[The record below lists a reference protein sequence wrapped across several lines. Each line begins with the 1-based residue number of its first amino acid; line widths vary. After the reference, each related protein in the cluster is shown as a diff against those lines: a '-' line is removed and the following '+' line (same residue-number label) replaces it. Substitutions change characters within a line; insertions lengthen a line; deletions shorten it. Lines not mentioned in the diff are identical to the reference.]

1 LILELKDV
9 TRQYHA
15 PDGQAG
21 PAVLRG
27 VSMSLEAGQ
36 SLALVGPSG
45 CGKSTLL
52 NIIGG
57 LDRPTSGSVV
67 FDGAP
72 MHALDERKLAHV
84 RNQRIGFVFQ
94 LHPLLSQLTALEN
107 VLVPTL
113 ASPGA
118 SAEASGRERAQRLL
132 ERVGLADRIGYRPG
146 QLSGGQR
153 QRVAIAR
160 ALVNAPG
167 LLLADEPT
175 GSLDHEAASNIAHL
189 LGELCTQEGVAV
201 ILATH
206 NMELAGMM
214 GRVMKFRDGRLQ
226 GLEAA

>member
-9 TRQYHA
+9 TRQYDA
-15 PDGQAG
+15 PVGQPG

-27 VSMSLEAGQ
+27 VSMSLDAGQ

-57 LDRPTSGSVV
+57 LDRPTSGSVI
-67 FDGAP
+67 FDGAQ
-72 MHALDERKLAHV
+72 MQAMEESKLAQV
-84 RNQRIGFVFQ
+84 RNRRIGFVFQ
-94 LHPLLSQLTALEN
+94 LHHLLPQLTAIEN

-113 ASPGA
+113 ALPGA
-118 SAEASGRERAQRLL
+118 AATGSRDRAHRLL
-132 ERVGLADRIGYRPG
+132 ERVGLGDRMAYRPA

-175 GSLDHEAASNIAHL
+175 GSLDHDAALNIAQL
-189 LGELCTQEGVAV
+189 LGELCTHEGVAV

-206 NMELAGMM
+206 NMELAGKM
-214 GRVMKFRDGRLQ
+214 GRVMTLRDGRLQ
-226 GLEAA
+226 GLEAP

>member
-1 LILELKDV
+1 MLELNDV
-9 TRQYHA
+9 TRQFDA

-57 LDRPTSGSVV
+57 LDRPTSGTVI
-67 FDGAP
+67 FEGAQ
-72 MHALDERKLAHV
+72 LNTLEELKLAQV

-94 LHPLLSQLTALEN
+94 LHHLLPQLTALEN

-113 ASPGA
+113 ASSGA
-118 SAEASGRERAQRLL
+118 KVAADARQRAVQLL
-132 ERVGLADRIGYRPG
+132 QRVGLADRAGYRPG

-160 ALVNAPG
+160 ALINSPA

-175 GSLDHEAASNIAHL
+175 GSLDHQASLNIADL
-189 LGELCTQEGVAV
+189 LGELGQQEGVAV

-206 NMELAGMM
+206 NLELARRM
-214 GRVMKFRDGRLQ
+214 GKVMTLCDGRLQ
-226 GLEAA
+226 APEVA